1 MKKVWRQAMVQDESG
16 APQLQ
21 WVQMQRVAKVGTT
34 AAVGTDATRCYGGAP
49 QLQWVQIQ
57 RVAKVGTTAAV
68 GADATRC

>member
-1 MKKVWRQAMVQDESG
+1 MW

-34 AAVGTDATRCYGGAP
+34 AALGADAH
-49 QLQWVQIQ
+49 
-57 RVAKVGTTAAV
+57 VAKVGTTAAV